1 MRQIILK
8 SLFVLLLI
16 AGCFLTVRYFF
27 LDSGYVL
34 VAYNGYTLESSLW
47 ASILALAFL
56 LCGLKLALSLIRT
69 LQNGAGAI
77 VPMTA
82 KARRRRGQ
90 KLSNKGLIA
99 FANGNW
105 KAAQRHLS
113 QAGQTGTFPLL
124 NYLVAA
130 RAASASNDMEAC
142 KDFLRKADETAPA
155 AYMAIGITQAEVQ
168 SSQGQFEQALATLK
182 SLHKKSPRHP
192 YLLKLLK
199 QTYER
204 LGDWHALAELLP
216 QLRKHKVLDNGA
228 LEELEKNIYRELFD
242 QARNKGRNLK
252 GSECTRPADDIWQSL
267 TKAQRRN
274 TDLLYR
280 YALCLF
286 QLGAQEQAEAFIRR
300 QLPALY
306 SVSLIH
312 IYGRIVCTDP
322 SRQLLAA
329 EKLLAERPNDPELL
343 LALGRIC
350 SKNQLWGKSR
360 EYLETSLKLRH
371 SVDTYNE
378 LGILLAQLGE
388 HELSSGYF
396 QKGLTLATDNV

>member
-1 MRQIILK
+1 MKKIILK

-16 AGCFLTVRYFF
+16 AGCFLTTRYFF

-34 VAYNGYTLESSLW
+34 IAYNGYTLESSLW
-47 ASILALAFL
+47 AAILALGLILCATRLVFSL
-56 LCGLKLALSLIRT
+56 LGAI
-69 LQNGAGAI
+69 QNSAGAI

-113 QAGQTGTFPLL
+113 LAGKNGTLPLL

-130 RAASASNDMEAC
+130 RAASSNGDMEAC
-142 KDFLRKADETAPA
+142 KEYLREADETSPA

-168 SSQGQFEQALATLK
+168 ISQSQYEQALATLK
-182 SLHKKSPRHP
+182 SLHKKSPKHP

-199 QTYER
+199 QTYEK
-204 LGDWHALAELLP
+204 LSDWHALAKLLP
-216 QLRKHKVLDNGA
+216 ALHKQKVLDNGA
-228 LEELEKNIYRELFD
+228 VEELEKAIYCKLFE
-242 QARNKGRNLK
+242 QAHNKGRNLQS
-252 GSECTRPADDIWQSL
+252 GECTKPADEIWQSL
-267 TKAQRRN
+267 SKAQRN
-274 TDLLYR
+274 NADLAYR
-280 YALCLF
+280 YARCLF

-300 QLPALY
+300 QLPSLY
-306 SVSLIH
+306 SVPLIR
-312 IYGRIVCTDP
+312 IYGRIECTDP

-329 EKLLAERPNDPELL
+329 EKLLAERPNDAELL

-350 SKNQLWGKSR
+350 SRSQLWGKSR
-360 EYLETSLKLRH
+360 EYLETSLKLHH
-371 SVDTYNE
+371 SVETYNE
-378 LGILLAQLGE
+378 LGLLLAQLGE

-396 QKGLTLATDNV
+396 QRGLTLAADNV